1 MDNERVW
8 PSRLRTLM
16 REPVVKV
23 LVVTLF
29 LLMFGW
35 NHAGSEDWLRTAGVP
50 QPRTPVVD
58 LTLGGGGG
66 AIEGGPA
73 PDRPGPDSAGAG
85 VPVEKSAASTVSGDR
100 DQDYEQRVGSFVA
113 FYGNAVSETNP
124 LVHGLLMQS
133 EGVDR
138 MTGAEVE
145 ELGDLLS
152 ELGDAPDSAII
163 GSYPEGYEACDWY
176 LREGATSLRLAA
188 DSVRGFNESADMEY
202 LRDYRRLVSMY
213 MRATADAQW
222 CVSDHLHRAYPRA
235 S

>member
-1 MDNERVW
+1 
-8 PSRLRTLM
+8 
-16 REPVVKV
+16 
-23 LVVTLF
+23 
-29 LLMFGW
+29 
-35 NHAGSEDWLRTAGVP
+35 
-50 QPRTPVVD
+50 
-58 LTLGGGGG
+58 
-66 AIEGGPA
+66 
-73 PDRPGPDSAGAG
+73 

-163 GSYPEGYEACDWY
+163 GSYPEGYEDCDGY

-222 CVSDHLHRAYPRA
+222 CVSDHLHRAHPRA
-235 S
+235 A